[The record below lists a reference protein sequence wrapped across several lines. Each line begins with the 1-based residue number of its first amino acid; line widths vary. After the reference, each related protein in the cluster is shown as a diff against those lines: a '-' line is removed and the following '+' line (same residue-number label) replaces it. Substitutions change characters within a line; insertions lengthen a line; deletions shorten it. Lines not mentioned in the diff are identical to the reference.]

1 MTMQLHRNDFI
12 PAGCLRVLLVQTEI
26 DTKTWKSRALRRW
39 KTIRHSRFVDQNG
52 EELVDEEHLP
62 PAIQEQ
68 LINSES
74 LHIVTQLLESCW
86 VDLEFRVL
94 SDGSSGTLRVYLLPD
109 DTHRELV
116 DKSKVHL
123 LAARRRLL
131 DSLDYSGS
139 AWAGRTTV
147 SDGKLSPFVRHDS
160 AEEEEEK
167 KQDEGESL
175 LHIFNSVPS
184 PCPDENLV
192 SDEYYRRSMADIA
205 SGSVRGLVT
214 ELYAY
219 QRRSAAFMVQKE
231 AEPGRVLDPRLV
243 AIKEQDGSSVW
254 YADSVSGKVFRM
266 PRFFEGIA
274 GGILAEEMGSGKTV
288 ICLALILATRALS
301 TLPPEPYELPGIPK
315 RPRLA
320 SLMDMAASCATRN
333 LVSWKSHFETW
344 RRQLGYDFEKCE
356 RAIRRNP
363 VYYLQRVPDCR
374 SSARHSKPKTSLRK
388 KYLSNATLIVVP
400 NNLVSQ
406 WKQEIA
412 KHTTGLEV
420 CFLVKQADEIPCVE
434 RLAELDILVFS
445 QYRFEWFV
453 RRGGFY
459 GSPLCAVHF
468 KRCIVDEG
476 HKLGNSTMNR
486 MTDLISGLDH
496 LSFSCKWAVTGTP
509 SHGLFGV
516 DDHHGEAG
524 DDDSVA
530 SEEAEKPPEPEQFLN
545 SAEISAEME
554 KRDIERLGSIT
565 ALYLKA
571 KPWARNGSWLTPRE
585 DIRSDWGTYNL
596 LPRHSRSGHGNW
608 SRLQAT
614 FNSLIVRHRLPE
626 VRDVFPPVAER
637 VVVLEGSYQD
647 KLSLNLFFMM
657 IIFNTVQSQ
666 RTDVDYFFHPKQRRS
681 LLQLVNNLKQ
691 SSFFGGCFFTLEEIK
706 EAVET
711 AREFLEQGEVPIS
724 DNDSKLLAQAI
735 RFGRLAIGDKLRNV
749 GNGFQDIPAL
759 VHGWSPEEASR
770 ACSLDGEGGVS
781 LCTSSSLILSLLRS
795 EDSFYRDG
803 TASLKVLLNG
813 GVVKVTSSERDKRK
827 NMQPVAETRHSASP
841 RSSAALKH
849 SETLPTKRMP
859 VCLGRI
865 NLLSTASA
873 KLSYLV
879 DSVLQHQETEKILVF
894 YDNGNVAWYLA
905 NMLDLLQ
912 VQNLIY
918 DKSLTIEQK
927 AEYVNIFHNDDD
939 VRVLLMDL
947 SQAAFGLDMHEGTR
961 VYFINPVLNPQVE
974 AQAIGRVRRLSQ
986 QQPVTVETL
995 VLKDSIDEVIL
1006 ERKRNMTLAEH
1017 GRVTSLLDVQP
1028 INNWIKNS
1036 RIVDMPSISAVGVA
1050 SHMVELKSPVTVFA
1064 APGCEP
1070 LHQHQHQHQNRGDGL
1085 AAGSPASASPVKTK
1099 RPSKKT
1105 SSVDDE
1111 PRSKTSSV
1119 KDENPGDGIA
1129 VGSSA
1134 SALSV
1139 KTARALEKT
1148 SSVDD
1153 EPRSK
1158 TSSSSTKNE
1167 HPGGGIAVGSS
1178 ASAST
1183 VKTARALEKTSS
1195 LKDKHPGD
1203 GIAAGVPASA
1213 SSVKT
1218 KRTSKRTSSV
1228 KDEPRSKTSRVK
1240 EEPRSLS
1247 SGKRAHSDAASF
1259 GDEAAQPIKTES
1271 GQEDSVRRSKKN
1283 RRL

>member
-1 MTMQLHRNDFI
+1 MQLHRNDFI

-68 LINSES
+68 LIISGS
-74 LHIVTQLLESCW
+74 LHLVTQLLESCW

-116 DKSKVHL
+116 DKSKVDL

-131 DSLDYSGS
+131 DSLDYSES

-147 SDGKLSPFVRHDS
+147 SEGKMSPFVRHGS
-160 AEEEEEK
+160 AEEEEE
-167 KQDEGESL
+167 EESESL
-175 LHIFNSVPS
+175 LHVFNSVPS
-184 PCPDENLV
+184 PCPDQNLV

-254 YADSVSGKVFRM
+254 YADSVSGKVFRT

-288 ICLALILATRALS
+288 ICLALILATRTLS
-301 TLPPEPYELPGIPK
+301 TLPPEPYKLPDIPK

-333 LVSWKSHFETW
+333 LVPWKCHFETW

-363 VYYLQRVPDCR
+363 GYYLQLVPDYR
-374 SSARHSKPKTSLRK
+374 SSARHSKPETSLRK

-412 KHTTGLEV
+412 KHTTGLDV
-420 CFLVKQADEIPCVE
+420 CFLVRQADEIPCVE
-434 RLAELDILVFS
+434 RLAELDILVVS

-453 RRGGFY
+453 RYGGFY
-459 GSPLCAVHF
+459 GSPLCAVHL

-476 HKLGNSTMNR
+476 HKLGNSKMNR
-486 MTDLISGLDH
+486 MTDLVSGLDK

-516 DDHHGEAG
+516 DDQHGEAG
-524 DDDSVA
+524 DDGSVA
-530 SEEAEKPPEPEQFLN
+530 SEEAQKPPEPEQFLS
-545 SAEISAEME
+545 SAEISVEME

-585 DIRSDWGTYNL
+585 DTRADWGTYNL
-596 LPRHSRSGHGNW
+596 LPRHSKSGHGNW
-608 SRLQAT
+608 SCLQAT
-614 FNSLIVRHRLPE
+614 FNSLIVRHRLAE

-657 IIFNTVQSQ
+657 VIFNTVQSQ

-681 LLQLVNNLKQ
+681 LLQLVNNLKH

-711 AREFLEQGEVPIS
+711 ARDFLEQGEVPIS
-724 DNDSKLLAQAI
+724 NDDSKLLLRAI

-749 GNGFQDIPAL
+749 GNGFQDIPVL

-770 ACSLDGEGGVS
+770 AWSSDGEGGVS

-803 TASLKVLLNG
+803 TASLEVLLNG
-813 GVVKVTSSERDKRK
+813 GVVTSSDRDKRES
-827 NMQPVAETRHSASP
+827 NQPVVETSRSTSS
-841 RSSAALKH
+841 RSSAAPKP
-849 SETLPTKRMP
+849 SETLPTKRTP

-865 NLLSTASA
+865 NILSTASA

-879 DSVLQHQETEKILVF
+879 DSVLQYQETEKILIF

-905 NMLDLLQ
+905 NMLDLVGWIFLIF
-912 VQNLIY
+912 LIY
-918 DKSLTIEQK
+918 IYKRRIRS
-927 AEYVNIFHNDDD
+927 
-939 VRVLLMDL
+939 
-947 SQAAFGLDMHEGTR
+947 
-961 VYFINPVLNPQVE
+961 
-974 AQAIGRVRRLSQ
+974 AIGRVFL
-986 QQPVTVETL
+986 
-995 VLKDSIDEVIL
+995 
-1006 ERKRNMTLAEH
+1006 
-1017 GRVTSLLDVQP
+1017 
-1028 INNWIKNS
+1028 
-1036 RIVDMPSISAVGVA
+1036 
-1050 SHMVELKSPVTVFA
+1050 
-1064 APGCEP
+1064 
-1070 LHQHQHQHQNRGDGL
+1070 
-1085 AAGSPASASPVKTK
+1085 
-1099 RPSKKT
+1099 
-1105 SSVDDE
+1105 
-1111 PRSKTSSV
+1111 
-1119 KDENPGDGIA
+1119 
-1129 VGSSA
+1129 
-1134 SALSV
+1134 
-1139 KTARALEKT
+1139 
-1148 SSVDD
+1148 
-1153 EPRSK
+1153 
-1158 TSSSSTKNE
+1158 
-1167 HPGGGIAVGSS
+1167 
-1178 ASAST
+1178 
-1183 VKTARALEKTSS
+1183 
-1195 LKDKHPGD
+1195 
-1203 GIAAGVPASA
+1203 
-1213 SSVKT
+1213 
-1218 KRTSKRTSSV
+1218 
-1228 KDEPRSKTSRVK
+1228 TSR
-1240 EEPRSLS
+1240 
-1247 SGKRAHSDAASF
+1247 
-1259 GDEAAQPIKTES
+1259 Q
-1271 GQEDSVRRSKKN
+1271 
-1283 RRL
+1283 